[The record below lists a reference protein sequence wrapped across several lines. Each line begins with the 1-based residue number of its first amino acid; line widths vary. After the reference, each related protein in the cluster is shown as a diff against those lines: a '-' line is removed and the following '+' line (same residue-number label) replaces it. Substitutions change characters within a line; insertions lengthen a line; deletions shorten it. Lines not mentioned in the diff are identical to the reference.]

1 MHEKENWGKQR
12 GGSKGYEWESVEGM
26 VGDVMGQ
33 AKEGSWNGN
42 DKKYQ

>member
-1 MHEKENWGKQR
+1 MKRKIDESKG

-33 AKEGSWNGN
+33 AKEVSWNGN